1 MYCNFNRVKSIIGIL
16 LFLPMLC
23 MAQVNIVPNPSFE
36 DYTECPTGWTHDWS
50 RVTGWSNANGS
61 SPDFFHICGE
71 TSPSGLPLR
80 GVPENQAGFQESVTG
95 EAYMGFYGVQMGNA
109 EWREYIQVELT
120 EAVEIGTKYQVSFY
134 ISLSENSRYGI
145 STIGAYLSETAPSG
159 NDLLVL
165 EAEPQIMPKPLQP
178 ITDTINW
185 VLVTDTFI
193 SRHGGGERFITIGNF
208 FSDAE
213 SDTTFVNPNA
223 ELGALHAYYYIDDV
237 SVVALDS
244 VPDGI
249 EELNELGLEVWPNP
263 VQEVLRFSVGDSHG
277 RSSLGMTDIRI
288 RVLDGIGRE
297 VTSSSAL
304 GGHSPSQGGEPLRLN
319 VSALPPGIYF
329 LELTTENG
337 TRAVRKFVKE

>member
-1 MYCNFNRVKSIIGIL
+1 
-16 LFLPMLC
+16 

-36 DYTECPTGWTHDWS
+36 GYTECPTGWTHDWS

-120 EAVEIGTKYQVSFY
+120 EPLHFRVRYAVSFHV
-134 ISLSENSRYGI
+134 SLCEASRYAI
-145 STIGAYLSETAPSG
+145 STLGAYLSEDAISS

-165 EAEPQIMPKPLQP
+165 DAMPQILPDPLQP
-178 ITDTINW
+178 ITDTVNW
-185 VLVTDTFI
+185 ILVTDTFR
-193 SRHGGGERFITIGNF
+193 SPHGGEKYLTIGNF

-237 SVVALDS
+237 SVIALDS
-244 VPDGI
+244 IPNSV
-249 EELNELGLEVWPNP
+249 EEHEGLGFEVWPNP
-263 VQEVLRFSVGDSHG
+263 ATDVVRFRILDSHG
-277 RSSLGMTDIRI
+277 RSSVGMTV
-288 RVLDGIGRE
+288 RVLDAIGTELLRQSSPPGKHVVSAVEGEGSGEVDISTLPTGMYILE
-297 VTSSSAL
+297 VTNAE
-304 GGHSPSQGGEPLRLN
+304 GRK
-319 VSALPPGIYF
+319 A
-329 LELTTENG
+329 TE
-337 TRAVRKFVKE
+337 RIVKTQRP